1 MPTSKPTAGQAS
13 NVSATCAA
21 SREPCMIT
29 AGVGVGVGGGRLASV
44 AGACTK
50 HMRLNKARLVR
61 QRARPQDRFMPFSLS
76 SVPAHLRGS
85 SALRQNDERLM
96 LFHTLARRHFD

>member
-1 MPTSKPTAGQAS
+1 MPTSKPAAGQAS
-13 NVSATCAA
+13 NVSATCGV

-29 AGVGVGVGGGRLASV
+29 AGVGVGVGGDRLASV

-50 HMRLNKARLVR
+50 HMRFNKARPVR
-61 QRARPQDRFMPFSLS
+61 QMARPQDRFMPFSLS
-76 SVPAHLRGS
+76 NALAHFRVT

-96 LFHTLARRHFD
+96 LFHTLA